1 MITMGSKTE
10 PNYIVEKEKWFSKMD
25 ESFRL
30 LCLSISP
37 NIQFHIKTE
46 TILTN
51 LGPHWKDVLGS
62 RMYLE
67 VTNWRMS
74 SFLRS

>member
-1 MITMGSKTE
+1 MHIILWTKGLCMITMGSKTE

-37 NIQFHIKTE
+37 NIQFHIETE
-46 TILTN
+46 TTPN
-51 LGPHWKDVLGS
+51 KSWTT
-62 RMYLE
+62 LE
-67 VTNWRMS
+67 GR
-74 SFLRS
+74 FGK